1 MRTMHSILKH
11 GGLYWDRALTTPEAC
26 EQRFKRVQQAVAQ
39 SGDDAWLVFGDI
51 QRHGNLVFV
60 SNFLPRVRSALVCV
74 PREGAP
80 TLLANIGLRDVPA
93 AKTITWVDD
102 VRAFGR
108 LPKEV
113 IGLIEQ
119 QGLKAGRI
127 GTCGFDQSLPVT
139 EWEAIEKGLPGVHW
153 TARDET
159 MAQLRAS
166 KADWEI
172 AAMRRASDMAV
183 SALALAPKLLR
194 PGAELRKVIAAIDL
208 AARRQGAEDT
218 RYLIGFGGGALR
230 PVDDRIL
237 AAGDVLTLYM
247 TIEAQRYWAEAARTI
262 VLGTADG
269 KLRALFD
276 QGAKAMAAMAAVT
289 RAGSAVADVANAAK
303 SALGDTALY
312 RGAQTYG
319 LGNGIGLDSDE
330 SPIID
335 ETITGAL
342 VENAAVTTRIVVQK
356 DGVGIG
362 LSQTLVARAHGSEPI
377 TVPASLIEIQ
387 S

>member
-1 MRTMHSILKH
+1 
-11 GGLYWDRALTTPEAC
+11 
-26 EQRFKRVQQAVAQ
+26 
-39 SGDDAWLVFGDI
+39 VFGDI

-60 SNFLPRVRSALVCV
+60 SNFLPRVRSALVFV
-74 PREGAP
+74 PRTGAP

-102 VRAFGR
+102 VRPFGR
-108 LPKEV
+108 LPKEI

-119 QGLKAGRI
+119 HGLKAGRI

-139 EWEAIEKGLPGVHW
+139 EWEAIEKGLPDVHW
-153 TARDET
+153 TARDEA

-172 AAMRRASDMAV
+172 AAMRRASDMAT

-194 PGAELRKVIAAIDL
+194 PGAELRKVIATLDL

-218 RYLIGFGGGALR
+218 RYLIGFGAGALR

-237 AAGDVLTLYM
+237 AAGDVMTLYM
-247 TIEAQRYWAEAARTI
+247 TIEAQRYWAETARTF

-276 QGAKAMAAMAAVT
+276 RGAKAMTAMAAAT

-303 SALGDTALY
+303 SALGDAALY
-312 RGAQTYG
+312 RGAQIYG

-330 SPIID
+330 SPAIA
-335 ETITGAL
+335 ETNTGAL
-342 VENAAVTTRIVVQK
+342 AENATVTTRIVVQK

-362 LSQTLVARAHGSEPI
+362 LSQTFVARAHGGETI
-377 TVPASLIEIQ
+377 TAPATLIEIQ